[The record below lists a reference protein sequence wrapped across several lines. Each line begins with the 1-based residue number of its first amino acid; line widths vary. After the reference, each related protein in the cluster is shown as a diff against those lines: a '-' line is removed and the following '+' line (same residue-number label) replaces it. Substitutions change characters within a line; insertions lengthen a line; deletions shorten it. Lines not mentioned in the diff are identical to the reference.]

1 MRNKAEVLLNED
13 TADCLIEQFEKGYI
27 TYVSERIVLDNG
39 DLVTRVTF
47 DGCDPFIGNYLF
59 HAGALFYKRTLKNLM

>member
-1 MRNKAEVLLNED
+1 MQNKAEVLLNED
-13 TADCLIEQFEKGYI
+13 MADCLIEQFEKGYI

>member
-1 MRNKAEVLLNED
+1 MQNKAEVLLNEEM
-13 TADCLIEQFEKGYI
+13 ADCLTEQFNKGCI
-27 TYVSERIVLDNG
+27 DYVSERIVLENG
-39 DLVTRVTF
+39 ELVTRVIF

>member
-13 TADCLIEQFEKGYI
+13 MADCLIEQFEKGYI

-59 HAGALFYKRTLKNLM
+59 HAGALFYKRNLKNLM

>member
-13 TADCLIEQFEKGYI
+13 MADCLIEQFEKGCI